1 MNMINIGLSG
11 LNANKTALDV
21 TAHNVAN
28 VNTVGYSRQQAMM
41 SALAGRE
48 LFSAGSG
55 VEVDSIRR
63 VSDQFIVKQ
72 MWAATSQQAASNA
85 NLANMTM
92 LESLLGGEGFN
103 ISAGLDSLF
112 SALNDATLKP
122 ESTPNRQ
129 QIINEAKALSR
140 RFNTL
145 SESLH
150 GQGNRISDKATASIE
165 HANSVM
171 SNIADINHRVV
182 ETQATGGNPSQL
194 IDERDVLIKQLS
206 EVVEISSTQQ
216 PNGSLQVTL
225 ASGQPLILGSDAAQL
240 KATPIVNEPFIQ
252 NIEIDFAGQTFAVT
266 GEFGGQLGAYDD
278 YLKNTLKPTQ
288 QALNEMAE
296 NLASEFNQVLA
307 GGFDLNGDPG
317 QALFLFDPNSPA
329 ASLDITA
336 ITPAELALSSDG
348 TPGNS
353 DTLQAL
359 IDLSTK
365 PMAITGLGNVS
376 LNDAFASMVGKTA
389 IETRQAAV
397 DQKAAETLFSQANAA
412 RDNLS
417 AVNSD
422 EEAANLM
429 TFTNAYQANMKVIST
444 ANELFDSVLRLL

>member
-48 LFSAGSG
+48 LFSAGNG

-150 GQGNRISDKATASIE
+150 GQGERISDKATASIE
-165 HANSVM
+165 HANSLM

-182 ETQATGGNPSQL
+182 ETQATGGNPSLL

-225 ASGQPLILGSDAAQL
+225 ASGQPLILGNDAAQL

-317 QALFLFDPNSPA
+317 QALFSFDPNLPA

>member
-150 GQGNRISDKATASIE
+150 GQGERISDKATASIE
-165 HANSVM
+165 HANSLM

-182 ETQATGGNPSQL
+182 ETQATGGNPSLL

-206 EVVEISSTQQ
+206 EVIEISSTQQ

-225 ASGQPLILGSDAAQL
+225 ASGQPLILGNDAAQL

-317 QALFLFDPNSPA
+317 QALFSFDPNSPA

-353 DTLQAL
+353 DTLQVL

-365 PMAITGLGNVS
+365 PMVITGLGNVS

>member
-28 VNTVGYSRQQAMM
+28 VNTVGYSRQQAMI

-150 GQGNRISDKATASIE
+150 GQGERISDKATASIE
-165 HANSVM
+165 HANSLM

-182 ETQATGGNPSQL
+182 ETQATGGNPSLL

-225 ASGQPLILGSDAAQL
+225 ASGQPLILGNDAAQL

-397 DQKAAETLFSQANAA
+397 DQKASETLFSQANAA

>member
-150 GQGNRISDKATASIE
+150 GQGERISDKATASIE
-165 HANSVM
+165 HANSLM

-182 ETQATGGNPSQL
+182 ETQATGGNPSLL

-225 ASGQPLILGSDAAQL
+225 ASGQPLILGNDAAQL

-317 QALFLFDPNSPA
+317 QALFSFDPNLPA

-365 PMAITGLGNVS
+365 PMAITGLGNVT

-397 DQKAAETLFSQANAA
+397 DQKASETLFSQANAA

>member
-150 GQGNRISDKATASIE
+150 GQGERISDKATASIE
-165 HANSVM
+165 HANSLM

-182 ETQATGGNPSQL
+182 ETQATGGNPSLL

-225 ASGQPLILGSDAAQL
+225 ASGQPLILGNDAAQL

-317 QALFLFDPNSPA
+317 QALFSFDPNLPA

-336 ITPAELALSSDG
+336 ITSAELALSSDG

-365 PMAITGLGNVS
+365 PMAITVLGNVS

>member
-150 GQGNRISDKATASIE
+150 GQGERISDKATASIE
-165 HANSVM
+165 HANSLM

-182 ETQATGGNPSQL
+182 ETQATGGNPSLL

-225 ASGQPLILGSDAAQL
+225 ASGQPLILGNDAAQL

-317 QALFLFDPNSPA
+317 QALFSFDPNLPA

-348 TPGNS
+348 TQGNS

-365 PMAITGLGNVS
+365 PMAITGFGNVS